1 MTRQTQAM
9 PRTLADDLM
18 LLVRMKQERED
29 HEGSAHLDVFCAGV
43 ATTLNYITDMGGG
56 GGRPSMSNSVPL
68 ATRRSHRK
76 ALGDGRGERGVTASP
91 SSTTSAIWAPISP

>member
-43 ATTLNYITDMGGG
+43 ATTLNYITDRG